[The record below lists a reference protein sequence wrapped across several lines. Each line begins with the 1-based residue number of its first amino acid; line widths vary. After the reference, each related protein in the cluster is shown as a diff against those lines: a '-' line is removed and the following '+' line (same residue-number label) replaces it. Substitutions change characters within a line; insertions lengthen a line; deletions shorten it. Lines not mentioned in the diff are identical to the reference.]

1 MDQIE
6 IVTIIRNDEDE
17 MTLADIIEAVEKIG
31 VDPSDVR
38 VEYGD
43 CGSHIVE
50 VNYDKII
57 ERPPF

>member
-6 IVTIIRNDEDE
+6 IVTIIHDGENK
-17 MTLADIIEAVEKIG
+17 MTLADIIKAVERIG

-38 VEYGD
+38 VEYGN
-43 CGSHIVE
+43 CGSHVVE
-50 VNYDKII
+50 VNYDKIT